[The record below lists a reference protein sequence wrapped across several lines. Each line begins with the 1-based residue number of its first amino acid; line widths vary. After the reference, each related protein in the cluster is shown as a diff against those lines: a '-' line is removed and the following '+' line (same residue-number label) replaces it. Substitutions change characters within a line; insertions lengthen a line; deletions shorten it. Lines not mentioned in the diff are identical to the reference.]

1 MDDDVDSRIA
11 AVFAKE
17 APWAMLPALAERKR
31 TVLFSL
37 AHALGAGEALSR
49 LWWHPALVKEVAR
62 PAPILAHLGTRAG
75 NTLPDALFQL
85 ARRHASWQRA
95 PESWGGGSLSSL
107 LRHLFVDTPWPPP
120 ATLDEAWLRGPSESE
135 DGWREAFVRIGA
147 GQGIQKIALGSPL
160 TEKGRHFFLLAP
172 PEHFCSLVPAVRY
185 GQALSHGGTEK
196 LASAICETRLGELLS
211 GEPFWESVIHF
222 LVRHHNIP
230 LAQIGPIVDF
240 LWNQKEIEPTLSM
253 KGRTPE
259 ALLFRVSE
267 WHATLARLPRGSSRS
282 WKSLGLA
289 PFVREEIAPGIV
301 VHTWKM
307 VELTDTYALQQ
318 EGSDLRHCV
327 RSYDAECLKGKKAV
341 FSLRLHASDSRTT
354 RRMLTIE
361 VDPLRKSVV
370 QVRGRANCLPKN
382 HRPESRVRRAG
393 IIAREW
399 ARERNLGISATF

>member
-11 AVFAKE
+11 AVFAGE

-37 AHALGAGEALSR
+37 AHALGAGEALTR
-49 LWWHPALVKEVAR
+49 LWWHPALVQDIAR
-62 PAPILAHLGTRAG
+62 PAPYLAHLGVRAG

-85 ARRHASWQRA
+85 ARRHEGWKRA
-95 PESWGGGSLSSL
+95 PESWTGGSLSSL
-107 LRHLFVDTPWPPP
+107 ARHLFVDTPWPPP
-120 ATLDEAWLRGPSESE
+120 ALLDEAWLRGQGASE

-147 GQGIQKIALGSPL
+147 RQGVQKIALGSPL
-160 TEKGRHFFLLAP
+160 TEKGRHYFLLAP
-172 PEHFCSLVPAVRY
+172 PERFSALVHAVRY
-185 GQALSHGGTEK
+185 GQVLSFGGTERV
-196 LASAICETRLGELLS
+196 ASAICATRLGELLS
-211 GEPFWESVIHF
+211 EEPFWESVIHF
-222 LVRHHNIP
+222 FVRSPQLP
-230 LAQIGPIVDF
+230 LSQIGPVVDF
-240 LWNQKEIEPTLSM
+240 LWHQREIEPSLSM

-267 WHATLARLPRGSSRS
+267 WHAALARLPKSATRR
-282 WKSLGLA
+282 WKPLSL
-289 PFVREEIAPGIV
+289 PSFTRIEDAPGNV
-301 VHTWKM
+301 TLTWNM

-341 FSLRLHASDSRTT
+341 FSLRLHASDSRAT

-361 VDPLRKSVV
+361 VDPHRRSIV

-393 IIAREW
+393 ALVREW